1 MIFKKFFYIL
11 FALRF
16 YLAVAGLLWWLLP
29 AQRQNAEFNIF
40 RVTATALD
48 FMASERDRILAEGR
62 GIEKRNVSLATL
74 INGRAGGRT
83 PD

>member
-1 MIFKKFFYIL
+1 MCKELIKIL

-16 YLAVAGLLWWLLP
+16 YLVAAGLVWWLLP
-29 AQRQNAEFNIF
+29 APHQKSEFKIF

-48 FMASERDRILAEGR
+48 LMTSQRDRILGEDR
-62 GIEKRNVSLATL
+62 RIEKRNVSLATL
-74 INGRAGGRT
+74 VNGRAGGRT